1 METMQEKFDFPANT
15 SVLEKIGKIASNAG
29 RSAGFNDLE
38 VNDIQLA
45 VSEACANTITHG
57 LKNDSARTFQLA
69 VAWAQ
74 GEIEIL
80 IHEAGEPFDPL
91 AMRDPDLEA
100 SLEERKTGGLGLY
113 FLRKL
118 MDEAD
123 FRIGKDGVK
132 TWRMV
137 KRKVKQPA
145 SDHSL

>member
-1 METMQEKFDFPANT
+1 MQETFNFPADT
-15 SVLEKIGKIASNAG
+15 AVLEKIGHIASDAG

-57 LKNDSARTFQLA
+57 LKNDASRTFQLA
-69 VAWAQ
+69 VTWAQ

-91 AMRDPDLEA
+91 VLSDPDLDA

-137 KRKVKQPA
+137 KRKPDCPTSDA
-145 SDHSL
+145 S

>member
-1 METMQEKFDFPANT
+1 MQETFDFPADT
-15 SVLEKIGKIASNAG
+15 SVLEKIGQIATNAG

-38 VNDIQLA
+38 INDIQLA

-57 LKNDSARTFQLA
+57 LKNDASRTFQLA
-69 VAWAQ
+69 VSWAR

-123 FRIGKDGVK
+123 FRIGKDGLK

-137 KRKVKQPA
+137 KRKAKQPA
-145 SDHSL
+145 SDPSS